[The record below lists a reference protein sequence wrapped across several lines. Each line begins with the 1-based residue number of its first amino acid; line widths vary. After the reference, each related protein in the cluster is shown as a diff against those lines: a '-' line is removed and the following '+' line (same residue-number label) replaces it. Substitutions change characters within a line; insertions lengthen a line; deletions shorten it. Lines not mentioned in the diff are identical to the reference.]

1 MNMTNENEKEILYLE
16 YQLLK
21 MYSSRYG
28 LDILNK
34 KEFDILTEE
43 EKEKKVIVTRT
54 YQNKKYNM
62 IASEDDI
69 LTIIRTLKENA

>member
-1 MNMTNENEKEILYLE
+1 MQDEREIVYLK

-21 MYSSRYG
+21 MYSARYG
-28 LDILNK
+28 LDILNN

-43 EKEKKVIVTRT
+43 EKNKKVIVTRT

-69 LTIIRTLKENA
+69 LTIIHTMEENA

>member
-1 MNMTNENEKEILYLE
+1 MNMTNENEREIVYLK

-21 MYSSRYG
+21 MYSARYG
-28 LDILNK
+28 LDILNN

-43 EKEKKVIVTRT
+43 EKNKKVIVTRT

-69 LTIIRTLKENA
+69 LTIIHTMEENA

>member
-1 MNMTNENEKEILYLE
+1 MNMTNENEREIVYLK
-16 YQLLK
+16 YQLFK
-21 MYSSRYG
+21 MYSARYG
-28 LDILNK
+28 LDILNN

-43 EKEKKVIVTRT
+43 EKNKKVIVTRT

-69 LTIIRTLKENA
+69 LTIIHTMEENA

>member
-1 MNMTNENEKEILYLE
+1 MQDEREIVYLK

-21 MYSSRYG
+21 MYSASYG
-28 LDILNK
+28 LDILNN

-43 EKEKKVIVTRT
+43 EKNKKVIVTRT

-69 LTIIRTLKENA
+69 LTIIHTMEENA

>member
-1 MNMTNENEKEILYLE
+1 MQDEREIVYLK

-21 MYSSRYG
+21 MYSARYG

-43 EKEKKVIVTRT
+43 EKNKKVIVTRT

-69 LTIIRTLKENA
+69 LTIIHTMEENA